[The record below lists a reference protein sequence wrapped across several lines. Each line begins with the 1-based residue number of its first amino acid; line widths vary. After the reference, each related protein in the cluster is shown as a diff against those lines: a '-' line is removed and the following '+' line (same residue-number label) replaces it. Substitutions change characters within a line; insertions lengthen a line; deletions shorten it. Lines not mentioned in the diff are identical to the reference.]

1 MFMSTSTHTDADE
14 CALGI
19 SGCNQICTNTIG
31 SYVCSC
37 YFGYQISLNNKTCV
51 GKHIASIIICSN
63 MYRIISIGSCQLPN
77 TQIQMNVLL
86 I

>member
-1 MFMSTSTHTDADE
+1 MIYATFIYTDVDE

-37 YFGYQISLNNKTCV
+37 YHGYQTLSDNSTCV
-51 GKHIASIIICSN
+51 GKQHRASLLISC
-63 MYRIISIGSCQLPN
+63 RIISICSCQLPH
-77 TQIQMNVLL
+77 TQTQMNVLWV
-86 I
+86 